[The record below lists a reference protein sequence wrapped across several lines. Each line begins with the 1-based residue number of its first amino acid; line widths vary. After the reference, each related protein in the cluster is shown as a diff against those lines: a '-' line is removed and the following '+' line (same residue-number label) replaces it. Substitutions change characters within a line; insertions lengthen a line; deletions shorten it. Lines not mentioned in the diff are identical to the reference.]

1 MRREILD
8 LRKDPEIS
16 SMMAGALT
24 QKNSQY
30 LERRIGREPSDGEL
44 YMAHF
49 LGANGASRLIDA
61 AGASPD
67 MRADKVFSAQARANK
82 PIFYHSNGKARS
94 MQEVYEVIVS
104 KHDAVTMIA
113 QASTNKDLR
122 TSGELTQVATLPN
135 AKPADGAATINQNPS
150 IIWQEIRQ
158 PPSQCGRNPPARARS
173 RELTTQALNCLRANC
188 FNWQRRMCRCRSAR
202 QSRGQPQRQAQLS

>member
-24 QKNSQY
+24 QKNSDY
-30 LERRIGREPSDGEL
+30 LERKNRPGGRP
-44 YMAHF
+44 MANSTWHIF
-49 LGANGASRLIDA
+49 LGAHGASKLIDA
-61 AGASPD
+61 AAANPD

-82 PIFYHSNGKARS
+82 PIFYERNGKARS

-113 QASTNKDLR
+113 EV
-122 TSGELTQVATLPN
+122 SGKKKTCA
-135 AKPADGAATINQNPS
+135 
-150 IIWQEIRQ
+150 
-158 PPSQCGRNPPARARS
+158 PPA
-173 RELTTQALNCLRANC
+173 N
-188 FNWQRRMCRCRSAR
+188 
-202 QSRGQPQRQAQLS
+202 